1 MSSILRTIGARL
13 KKIAQA
19 RVRFPVIMVLL
30 LLLGYSFLEPFWIEE
45 KKIIFPSADVPAAF
59 DGYKI
64 VFVSDIHYG
73 PFFSLDRVRSLV
85 DRINAQNP
93 DLVLLGGDYV
103 HRDARY
109 IKPCFEELARIKAM
123 DGVFGVLGNH
133 DHWEEAE
140 LTRSEMKRA
149 KIVDLDNNA
158 VWVSKNGDKIKLGG
172 IGDFFE
178 DKQIIEP
185 TVKDVSENDFVL
197 LVSHNPDPVETL
209 PPNIID
215 LVLSG
220 HTHGGQVSFFGLWA
234 PLIPSMYGQKY
245 RTGIVKTD
253 ATTVIIS
260 NGIGTITP
268 PVRFF
273 VRPQLLIIELKKE
286 SSSR

>member
-1 MSSILRTIGARL
+1 MPNVLRIIGARL
-13 KKIAQA
+13 KKIAQT
-19 RVRFPVIMVLL
+19 RIRFPVIMVLL

-45 KKIIFPSADVPAAF
+45 KKIIFPSADIPAAF

-64 VFVSDIHYG
+64 VFVSDIHHG
-73 PFFSLDRVRSLV
+73 PFFSLDRVTSLV

-109 IKPCFEELARIKAM
+109 IKPCFEELARITAT

-133 DHWEEAE
+133 DHWEDAE
-140 LTRSEMKRA
+140 LTRSEMKKA
-149 KIVDLDNNA
+149 GIVDLDNNA
-158 VWVSKNGDKIKLGG
+158 VWITKNDDKIKVGG

-178 DKQIIEP
+178 DKQIIDP
-185 TVKDVSENDFVL
+185 TIKDVGKKDFAL
-197 LVSHNPDPVETL
+197 LLSHNPDPVETL

-234 PLIPSMYGQKY
+234 PLIPSLYGQKY

-268 PVRFF
+268 PARFF
-273 VRPQLLIIELKKE
+273 TRPQMITVELYKSAE
-286 SSSR
+286 